1 MTQTGRIL
9 AFKPPVVPL
18 EERSDT
24 ALLDACAQGE
34 QAALGVLYRRHA
46 ASVLHFCARLSSRQ
60 LSDLEDI
67 VQEVF
72 LVVWRS
78 AADLEHQSAVR
89 SWLFGIAANLV
100 RGGQRRDARR
110 RDIDATRLHQL
121 ETSTG
126 GEAHYMS
133 RQTMHKM
140 NAALQNLPTEQRE
153 AFVLCDVEGLGGKEA
168 ATVLH
173 VPDGTL
179 YRRLFEARRALRSV
193 LEGL

>member
-24 ALLDACAQGE
+24 
-34 QAALGVLYRRHA
+34 
-46 ASVLHFCARLSSRQ
+46 
-60 LSDLEDI
+60 
-67 VQEVF
+67 
-72 LVVWRS
+72 
-78 AADLEHQSAVR
+78 
-89 SWLFGIAANLV
+89 
-100 RGGQRRDARR
+100 
-110 RDIDATRLHQL
+110 
-121 ETSTG
+121 
-126 GEAHYMS
+126 
-133 RQTMHKM
+133 
-140 NAALQNLPTEQRE
+140 ALQNLPTEQRE

>member
-9 AFKPPVVPL
+9 AFTPPVVPL
-18 EERSDT
+18 EERSDS
-24 ALLDACAQGE
+24 ALLDACAQGD

-46 ASVLHFCARLSSRQ
+46 ASVLHFCARLSSRH

-72 LVVWRS
+72 LAAWRG
-78 AADLEHQSAVR
+78 AADFEHQSAVR
-89 SWLFGIAANLV
+89 SWLFGIAARMV

-110 RDIDATRLHQL
+110 RDIDATRLHEQ

-126 GEAHYMS
+126 GESHYMS
-133 RQTMHKM
+133 RQAMHKL
-140 NAALQNLPTEQRE
+140 NAALQNLPAEQRE

-193 LEGL
+193 LEGV